1 MDTYTPADA
10 LEWAVAA
17 TNDGNLA
24 TRYDKYAAYYD
35 GDHDLSFASPKYE
48 TAFGRLFRNFSY
60 NRCAAVVDAHAD
72 RLFVESFD
80 CAEESDDAVE
90 EAARLIWQANRM
102 DRRQDE
108 VYTESLMM
116 GDAYLLVWP
125 DPETGMPT
133 LWPQRAR
140 DVRVRYSDETPGLV
154 TMASKAWRT
163 DDDRIRL
170 NVYLPDRIERY
181 VTDGTRK
188 PGQPLEARLFV
199 AWDGDRTGPVVA
211 NPYGTVPMFAFANNA
226 RTGEMGRSELRD
238 ILPLQNALNKSLMDL
253 MVTQEFAAFSQKV
266 IIGIETDPDPYASAD
281 PIAAAGN
288 EQQLR
293 NFALGVDRIL
303 TIADPAAKIA
313 EFSAAALQQFTEVAE
328 AWDTRIS
335 RTSKVPVHY
344 LSLSGS
350 FPSGRA
356 LRTAE
361 APFVAKLEDRQ
372 RAFGNVWEDAMRL
385 ALRIAGVQPPMGEFS
400 VVWRS
405 AAPMA
410 EEDSWDIVLQMV
422 AAGIPVE
429 VAVKE
434 ELGWDDDQV
443 MRLAGALESAR
454 AAESLAMMVAPPVDR
469 NADERAA
476 SGRLADNVDEAL

>member
-1 MDTYTPADA
+1 MDDYGSENA
-10 LEWAVAA
+10 LAWAVAA
-17 TNDGNLA
+17 ANDQALA
-24 TRYDKYAAYYD
+24 ARYDRFAAYYD

-48 TAFGRLFRNFSY
+48 TAFGRLFRDFSY

-80 CAEESDDAVE
+80 CAEEADDAAE
-90 EAARLIWQANRM
+90 EAARLIWRANRM

-108 VYTESLMM
+108 VYTESLTM

-140 DVRVRYSDETPGLV
+140 EVRVRYSDETPGLV

-170 NVYLPDRIERY
+170 NVYLPDRIERW
-181 VTDGTRK
+181 VTEGTRK
-188 PGQPLEARLFV
+188 PGQPLDARLFV
-199 AWDGDRTGPVVA
+199 PWQDDGAGPVVP
-211 NPYGTVPMFAFANNA
+211 NPWDAVPVFAFANNA

-238 ILPLQNALNKSLMDL
+238 VLPLQNALNKSLMDL

-281 PIAAAGN
+281 PVAAAGN
-288 EQQLR
+288 EAQLR

-328 AWDTRIS
+328 GWDTRIS

-344 LSLSGS
+344 LSLSGN

-385 ALRIAGVQPPMGEFS
+385 ALRMAGMPTPDEEFS

-443 MRLAGALESAR
+443 ARLAAALDSAR
-454 AAESLAMMVAPPVDR
+454 AAESLAMMVAPRSDP
-469 NADERAA
+469 ADVRPDPEPA
-476 SGRLADNVDEAL
+476 SASLDEMV